1 MKTKV
6 EAKGPTTRLVEVEL
20 PPEVVA
26 RKLEEVYRQVA
37 QRVRLPGFRPGRAP
51 RRLLEAQFG
60 PDFLYRD
67 SQVELIEEYLPQ
79 ALRELELR
87 PVGEPQAKVLQ
98 FEEGKPFIFQA
109 EVEVLPEVEVEDY
122 LGITV
127 EALPEPEV
135 TQEVLEAELDR
146 LRREHAVLTP
156 KEGRAEAGD
165 VAIVAERIVD
175 SRGRTLREGR
185 EVEWEVEEND
195 PLLGKGPG
203 EEIELPLEKGE
214 KALLRI
220 EELKRVELPPL
231 DEAFARELGHPSLE
245 ALKAHLR
252 ADLEERLAREY
263 TWQMKLRVLDEL
275 IDRTPLAVPERLVE
289 ASLQED
295 LKALEERGLSRP
307 SEEAIAEERRRR
319 VRAIKRELVLQA
331 IKRRE
336 RLELSDEEFE
346 AALAEEAARQGLSP
360 QKLKGLLEREG
371 RLQAFRRD
379 LEDERALDFL
389 YKHAKIQGKGRRVKG
404 SG

>member
-1 MKTKV
+1 MRTKV
-6 EAKGPTTRLVEVEL
+6 EARGPTTRVVEVEL

-26 RKLEEVYRQVA
+26 RKLEEVYRHVA
-37 QRVRLPGFRPGRAP
+37 QRVTIPGFRPGRAP

-67 SQVELIEEYLPQ
+67 SQEELIEEYLPR

-87 PVGEPQAKVLQ
+87 PVVAPQARVLQ

-135 TQEVLEAELDR
+135 TPEAIDEELDR
-146 LRREHAVLTP
+146 LRWEHAVLVP
-156 KEGRAEAGD
+156 KEGRAEVGD
-165 VAIVAERIVD
+165 VAIVSEIVD
-175 SRGRTLREGR
+175 GRRRTKGR

-195 PLLGKGPG
+195 PLLGKGVG
-203 EEIELPLEKGE
+203 EEALLPLGE
-214 KALLRI
+214 DERAVLRI

-231 DEAFARELGHPSLE
+231 DEAFARELGYPSLE
-245 ALKAHLR
+245 ELKAHVR
-252 ADLEERLAREY
+252 TELEERLAREY
-263 TWQMKLRVLDEL
+263 TRQMKLRVLDEL
-275 IDRTPLAVPERLVE
+275 IDRTPLAIPERLIE

-295 LKALEERGLSRP
+295 LEALKERGLPLP
-307 SEEAIAEERRRR
+307 SEEELAEERRRR
-319 VRAIKRELVLQA
+319 MRALKRELVLQA

-336 RLELSDEEFE
+336 RLELTDEEFE
-346 AALAEEAARQGLSP
+346 AALAEEASQRGLSP

-371 RLQAFRRD
+371 RLEEFRRE
-379 LEDERALDFL
+379 LEAERALEFL
-389 YKHAKIQGKGRRVKG
+389 YKNAKIQGKGRRVREG
-404 SG
+404 GG

>member
-6 EAKGPTTRLVEVEL
+6 QPKGPTTRLIEVEL

-37 QRVRLPGFRPGRAP
+37 QQVTIPGFRPGRAP

-60 PDFLYRD
+60 QDFLYRD
-67 SQVELIEEYLPQ
+67 SQAELIQEYLPR

-122 LGITV
+122 LGLEV
-127 EALPEPEV
+127 EALPKPEV
-135 TQEVLEAELDR
+135 TQEELEAELDR
-146 LRREHAVLTP
+146 LRREHGVLIP
-156 KEGRAEAGD
+156 KEGPAEPGD
-165 VAIVAERIVD
+165 VAIVSERIID
-175 SRGRTLREGR
+175 RRGRTLREGR

-195 PLLGKGPG
+195 PLKGRGIG
-203 EEIELPLEKGE
+203 EEIELPLENGG

-245 ALKAHLR
+245 ALEARVR
-252 ADLEERLAREY
+252 ADLEERKAREY
-263 TWQMKLRVLDEL
+263 ARQMKLRVLDEL
-275 IDRTPLAVPERLVE
+275 VDRTPLAVPERLVE
-289 ASLQED
+289 ASLKED
-295 LKALEERGLSRP
+295 LAALEERGLPPP
-307 SEEAIAEERRRR
+307 SEEAVAEERRRR
-319 VRAIKRELVLQA
+319 VRALKRELVLQA
-331 IKRRE
+331 VKRRE

-371 RLQAFRRD
+371 RLEEFRRN
-379 LEDERALDFL
+379 LEEERALEFL
-389 YKHAKIQGKGRRVKG
+389 YKHAKIRPSKAGARG
-404 SG
+404 